1 MDWNLATAFE
11 SVCDALPDRIAL
23 IQGDRR
29 VKWRSFDERAARIA
43 AAFSAAGLKPNA
55 KVASYLHNCNEYTE
69 ALYGTF
75 KMRGVPVNVNY
86 RYLEDELVYL
96 LDNSDAEALLFHGS
110 LGDQVAKIRDRAP
123 GVKLWIQVDDGSP
136 RQVWAEQYED
146 LLARHDPMERIER
159 SGDDLYFLYTGGTTG
174 MPKGVMWR
182 NEDLFGVLGD
192 GAYPLVGLAR
202 PDTMAEVGTVA
213 KSLVDAGA
221 NRVHLPAS
229 PLMHGTGAFTSFQ
242 ALFLGSAVVT
252 LVGRH
257 FNADELWE
265 TGQRERVTQMAI
277 VGDAFAKPMLRALE
291 AAEAKGT
298 PYDVSSLELIISSG
312 VMWSSE
318 VKHGLM
324 QRGRFICYDS
334 LGSSEGVG
342 FAGSISAPG
351 SEQKTAKFSIGAH
364 TKVFDDRGVEVVA
377 GSGEV
382 GRLAVGGNIPLGYY
396 KDEEKSDA
404 TFLVIGGT
412 RWSVPG
418 DFASVEADGTITLLG
433 RGSVVINSGGEKIFP
448 EEVEEAVKV
457 HPAVADCLV
466 VGVPDERFGEAV
478 TAVVSLRPGETA
490 TPDELSAALEPLA
503 RFKRPRRFVI
513 VDEVVRGPNGKAD
526 YKWAKTKAAAAPP
539 SVAGRETA

>member
-1 MDWNLATAFE
+1 MPRETPAFMAWSLATAFE

-23 IQGDRR
+23 VQGERS
-29 VKWRSFDERAARIA
+29 VSWRSFDDRAARIA
-43 AAFSAAGLKPNA
+43 AAFSAAGLKPDA
-55 KVASYLHNCNEYTE
+55 KVASYLYNCNEYTE

-75 KMRGVPVNVNY
+75 KMRSGPVNVNC
-86 RYLEDELVYL
+86 RDLEDELVYVRE
-96 LDNSDAEALLFHGS
+96 NADAEALLFHGS

-123 GVKLWIQVDDGSP
+123 LVKLWIQVDDGSP
-136 RQVWAEQYED
+136 HQEFAVEYED
-146 LLARHDPMERIER
+146 LLARHEPMDRIER

-182 NEDLFGVLGD
+182 NADLFGVLGD
-192 GAYPLVGLAR
+192 GAYPLVGKTR

-213 KSLVDAGA
+213 KALVDAGA

-242 ALFLGSAVVT
+242 ALLLGAAVVT

-257 FNADELWE
+257 FDAHELWE
-265 TGQRERVTQMAI
+265 TVQRERVTQMAI

-291 AAEAKGT
+291 EAEARGT
-298 PYDVSSLELIISSG
+298 PYDVSSLQLIISSG
-312 VMWSSE
+312 VMWSAE

-324 QRGRFICYDS
+324 ERGAFVCFDS

-342 FAGSISAPG
+342 FAGSISVPG
-351 SEQKTAKFSIGAH
+351 SEQRTAKFAIGTH
-364 TKVFDDRGVEVVA
+364 TKVFDETGAEDVP
-377 GSGEV
+377 GSGKV
-382 GRLAVGGNIPLGYY
+382 GRLAVGGNIPVGYY
-396 KDEEKSDA
+396 KDREKSDA
-404 TFLVIGGT
+404 TFLVIGGS
-412 RWSVPG
+412 RCSVPG

-433 RGSVVINSGGEKIFP
+433 RGSVVINSGGEKIYP
-448 EEVEEAVKV
+448 EEVEEAVKL
-457 HPAVADCLV
+457 HPSVADCLV

-478 TAVVSLRPGETA
+478 TAVVSLRPAARA
-490 TPDELSAALEPLA
+490 TPEDLAAGDLAAALESLA

-526 YKWAKTKAAAAPP
+526 YTWAK
-539 SVAGRETA
+539 